1 MKKVKEYI
9 LNLNYTQISLIIA
22 YVINM
27 IVPHDLLNMTS
38 GSSNFWTGLILIVL
52 FLLFKE
58 KKRKLA
64 WKRPIKMI
72 KNILRAIFPVFI
84 LILFLLL
91 ILYINGL
98 VKE

>member
-27 IVPHDLLNMTS
+27 LVPHNLLNTTS
-38 GSSNFWTGLILIVL
+38 GSSNFWTGLILILL

-58 KKRKLA
+58 K
-64 WKRPIKMI
+64 
-72 KNILRAIFPVFI
+72 NE
-84 LILFLLL
+84 
-91 ILYINGL
+91 N
-98 VKE
+98 

>member
-1 MKKVKEYI
+1 MKKIKEYI

-27 IVPHDLLNMTS
+27 LVPHNLLNTTS

-58 KKRKLA
+58 KK
-64 WKRPIKMI
+64 
-72 KNILRAIFPVFI
+72 KNSMKKT
-84 LILFLLL
+84 
-91 ILYINGL
+91 YKND
-98 VKE
+98 

>member
-27 IVPHDLLNMTS
+27 LVPHNLLNMGS

-58 KKRKLA
+58 KK
-64 WKRPIKMI
+64 
-72 KNILRAIFPVFI
+72 KNSMKKT
-84 LILFLLL
+84 
-91 ILYINGL
+91 YKND
-98 VKE
+98 

>member
-27 IVPHDLLNMTS
+27 LVPHDLLNMTS
-38 GSSNFWTGLILIVL
+38 CSSNFWTGLILIVL

-58 KKRKLA
+58 KKE
-64 WKRPIKMI
+64 
-72 KNILRAIFPVFI
+72 N
-84 LILFLLL
+84 
-91 ILYINGL
+91 
-98 VKE
+98 